1 MQKMINSVQNY
12 AWGSRD
18 ALTRLYGIPNN
29 QGLPMAELWMGAH
42 PQNSSQLIND
52 QKERQALCDLIQQN
66 PAAYLGPQAQKG
78 DQLPFLFK
86 VLCAAQPLSLQV
98 HPDKQAAQKGFAKE
112 NARRIPITAKER
124 LYKDDN
130 HKPELL
136 YALTPFKAMNGFR
149 TIEDLQRLFTPLVEA
164 HPDIH
169 LFVEKPSLKHLSNVF
184 LSLLSMTDE
193 TKKRALAVL
202 QSVVAGRSDEPWST
216 IQHIASFYPEDP
228 GLFAPVFLN
237 VITLKPGEA
246 MFLEA
251 QTPHAYI
258 EGVAL
263 EVMANSDNVLRA
275 GLTEKWIDVPEL
287 MANVRFVPKP
297 ASNLL
302 TLPLQREN
310 RQIFPVPVSDFAF
323 SVYQLKSDGQL
334 LTPNIISI
342 IFCMEG
348 NARLDQ
354 KGKKL
359 ELIPGESCF
368 CSAGESSIRVYG
380 KGKIAYVSH
389 PPINI

>member
-149 TIEDLQRLFTPLVEA
+149 TIEDLQKLFTPLVEA

-202 QSVVAGRSDEPWST
+202 QSVVAGRSDEP
-216 IQHIASFYPEDP
+216 
-228 GLFAPVFLN
+228 
-237 VITLKPGEA
+237 
-246 MFLEA
+246 
-251 QTPHAYI
+251 
-258 EGVAL
+258 
-263 EVMANSDNVLRA
+263 
-275 GLTEKWIDVPEL
+275 
-287 MANVRFVPKP
+287 
-297 ASNLL
+297 
-302 TLPLQREN
+302 
-310 RQIFPVPVSDFAF
+310 
-323 SVYQLKSDGQL
+323 
-334 LTPNIISI
+334 
-342 IFCMEG
+342 
-348 NARLDQ
+348 
-354 KGKKL
+354 
-359 ELIPGESCF
+359 
-368 CSAGESSIRVYG
+368 
-380 KGKIAYVSH
+380 
-389 PPINI
+389 